1 MDCCGVGG
9 CFVCS
14 ECSNREGRQK
24 GGWRI
29 CALDHQHSLS
39 LVGLHLF
46 CIQPILLVVA
56 ASDPLKADVDTTL
69 ISTKQISLTLSEVT
83 SFHAKSGLLASVPSG
98 TRLWLLSSLFTE
110 FLFTVVSL
118 QYWDQY
124 HFIPVPSMS
133 PLNISFLSS
142 GLS

>member
-14 ECSNREGRQK
+14 ECSDREGRQK

-83 SFHAKSGLLASVPSG
+83 SLHAKSGLLASVPSG
-98 TRLWLLSSLFTE
+98 ACLWLLSFLFTE
-110 FLFTVVSL
+110 FQPPWSLFSTGTNIILFQCLRCPLST
-118 QYWDQY
+118 
-124 HFIPVPSMS
+124 SASS
-133 PLNISFLSS
+133 PPA
-142 GLS
+142 